1 VKLGSSVLFRALADA
16 LIMCASFTQYKK
28 SLHPGFVV
36 PTIPS
41 YADQILRFAGFG
53 V

>member
-1 VKLGSSVLFRALADA
+1 MKLGSSVLFRALADA
-16 LIMCASFTQYKK
+16 LTMRASFTQYKK

-36 PTIPS
+36 PTILS
-41 YADQILRFAGFG
+41 YADQILRVAGFD